1 MPRCGQSGRSGA
13 IEGGKPYLNGCKII
27 HDSDAHY
34 LEHIHERE
42 QFLTAASA
50 KPADVLEAL
59 TGKSLTS
66 GVGVI

>member
-1 MPRCGQSGRSGA
+1 MRPA
-13 IEGGKPYLNGCKII
+13 ITFFNIQLSN
-27 HDSDAHY
+27 SRHY

-42 QFLTAASA
+42 QFLTTASA